1 MLRHVDPVCLGWRL
15 GLGTEEQ
22 ARFSLALP
30 PAGKEPQVK
39 DWLIIA
45 LLAVAAGL
53 VFNAI
58 FPRYEWNVQR
68 DGASVVVFDRWQ
80 GRFQRADFEPDG
92 TLRGWP
98 VYVPF

>member
-1 MLRHVDPVCLGWRL
+1 M
-15 GLGTEEQ
+15 
-22 ARFSLALP
+22 
-30 PAGKEPQVK
+30 K
-39 DWLIIA
+39 DWVIIA

-58 FPRYEWNVQR
+58 FPRYEWSVEANG
-68 DGASVVVFDRWQ
+68 DSVVVFDKWQ
-80 GRFQRADFEPDG
+80 GRFQRADFQDDG